1 MPFINYTELN
11 IFTVNAAEPR
21 PKLANGK
28 EDADAICKSY
38 SMQFVPGINEVTQEE
53 LAVISLHAGFNAFV
67 ESGKLVILEDPKGKD
82 GQRPVREMLSLI
94 SKMYD
99 VKLLKKVITTDGRA
113 EVIEAARAQLEVI
126 SSPVKGEP
134 KGTDEHF
141 K

>member
-11 IFTVNAAEPR
+11 IFTVNAAKPR
-21 PKLANGK
+21 PILANGK
-28 EDADAICKSY
+28 EDADAICKAY
-38 SMQFVPGINEVTQEE
+38 SIQFVPGINEVTQEE
-53 LAVISLHAGFNAFV
+53 LEVICLHDGFKAFV
-67 ESGKLVILEDPKGKD
+67 DSGKLVILEDPKGKD

-126 SSPVKGEP
+126 SSPTKGEP